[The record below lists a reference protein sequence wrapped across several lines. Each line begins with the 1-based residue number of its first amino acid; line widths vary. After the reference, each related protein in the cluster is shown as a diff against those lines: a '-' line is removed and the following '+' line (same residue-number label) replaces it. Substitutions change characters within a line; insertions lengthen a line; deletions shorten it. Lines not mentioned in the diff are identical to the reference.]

1 MIISYTICVAI
12 GINFPMRLG
21 VLTAVLMKMK
31 SSVILCYLGCRIVSA
46 SRWSQMFQKSILPQ
60 SSASGS
66 TIRMTSWTP

>member
-31 SSVILCYLGCRIVSA
+31 SSVILCYLGCRIVST
-46 SRWSQMFQKSILPQ
+46 SR
-60 SSASGS
+60 
-66 TIRMTSWTP
+66 